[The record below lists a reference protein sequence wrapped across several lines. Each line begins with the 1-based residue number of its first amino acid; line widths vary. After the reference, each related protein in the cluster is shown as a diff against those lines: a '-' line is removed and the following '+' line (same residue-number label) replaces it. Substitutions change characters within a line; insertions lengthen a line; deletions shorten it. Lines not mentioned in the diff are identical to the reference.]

1 MPPTAE
7 SAPSVATPMSVP
19 AVIYSRVSD
28 TKQLGRRFESCESQA
43 SICRDVI
50 QRHEKEGWHE
60 IAYFTDPA
68 YTGANM
74 RRPGMEA
81 LMRLVATGGVRKVVI
96 FKLERVLRSTDE
108 WAPFRAFLQKHG
120 CELVSALEDI
130 SERTALG
137 RLKNNILVSVSE
149 YDRLNIGE
157 KVRAKMQ
164 EQAKRGYWNG
174 GSVPFGYA
182 YDKNTQTLK
191 PDAVDAPIVRRI
203 FDHTA
208 RLGSLTDLANA
219 LNAEGLR
226 TKIRLVRRRDGVE
239 ETIGNRLW
247 RSDGLRILVAN
258 PLYRAAVRYAG
269 TEYPAQH
276 EALVSREVWEQANA
290 ATQNKKP
297 RAADLVL
304 ERDRHGH
311 VLKGIV
317 WCGHCNRTLVP
328 HASGLSNNAGKR
340 YRYYNCGFVLRERQP
355 QACPVGRLSADAL
368 EGAVTGFLG
377 QVSRHPTLVAG
388 VLEATGKRNKGDRH
402 GLRAELA
409 KTEKNLA
416 EVAKELG
423 HCVDAVTKGG
433 MVMLDDALK
442 TRAMELKA
450 KQQGL
455 MVERERRRQELVAT
469 EAAQLDEQRIRTS
482 LERLG
487 SLLPK
492 LELTEQ
498 KELVRLFV
506 QRVEVDRAPGN
517 RSAAATQPADHEGAR
532 VLAIRIKLHLP
543 ALVQGIED
551 RESIAARIG
560 RMAPVAARGV
570 TFETQV
576 DFSRAMHGEVTIIAP
591 FNHAV
596 HWSERAGI
604 ARPQPVV
611 SPEPK
616 HPVVRAQEWQ
626 RLLDSGTVLTRTAL
640 AERFGVTPGAVTR
653 IMKLVEVL
661 PEIQAY
667 LAALKTKDEQRHF
680 TARKIGALASLPA
693 EKQRAALDKL
703 RQSLPRPPGKTS
715 GGQRAKSAADA
726 GSAGSDDARIL
737 EYLQTTGS
745 AAPRYVRVALGLS
758 RITTCRKL
766 AGLVAAGKIMVTG
779 KARNATYAPLR
790 I

>member
-19 AVIYSRVSD
+19 AVIYRRVSD
-28 TKQLGRRFESCESQA
+28 AKQLGRRFESCESQA

-208 RLGSLTDLANA
+208 KLGSLTDLANA

-276 EALVSREVWEQANA
+276 EPLVSREVWEQANA
-290 ATQNKKP
+290 ATQHKKP

-317 WCGHCNRTLVP
+317 WCGHCGRTLVP

-388 VLEATGKRNKGDRH
+388 VLEATGKRTKGDRH

-409 KTEKNLA
+409 NTEKNLA

-442 TRAMELKA
+442 TRALELKA

-469 EAAQLDEQRIRTS
+469 ETAQLDEQRIRTS

-492 LELTEQ
+492 LELAEQ

-506 QRVEVDRAPGN
+506 QRVEVDRAPAN
-517 RSAAATQPADHEGAR
+517 RTAAATQPVDHEGAR

-560 RMAPVAARGV
+560 RMTPVAARGV
-570 TFETQV
+570 TFETRV

-591 FNHAV
+591 FTHAV

-604 ARPQPVV
+604 ARPPPVV

-626 RLLDSGTVLTRTAL
+626 RLLKSGTVLTRTAL